1 MSGSEVSPS
10 SSSISSPSRRPSAT
24 RATPGGT
31 APDAP
36 GSSAGAGRTASATRA
51 SQAASAAGGTPA
63 GTAGTR
69 TRGRP
74 RDAGADTAILAATRA
89 LLAEKGWPDLTI
101 AEVAARAGVAKT
113 TLYRRWPGKAD
124 LVVDAMAEL
133 FSHLEILDRGSM
145 LQDALATVSQYVE
158 LLQLPETQAALLALS
173 AEADRDASLRAKV
186 IDKVI
191 DPQRELVFVA
201 WERACARGEVEGE
214 TDIDLIFDMICG
226 TLVHR
231 ILIKGQ
237 PVDEEYL
244 TRFVSVVLAGLA
256 QLRLAGGI

>member
-1 MSGSEVSPS
+1 VKIGLTTRRPDPASTDSHNGHPTTGYFSERLQKEAAAMASGSED
-10 SSSISSPSRRPSAT
+10 
-24 RATPGGT
+24 TPR
-31 APDAP
+31 
-36 GSSAGAGRTASATRA
+36 GSSA
-51 SQAASAAGGTPA
+51 QAAA
-63 GTAGTR
+63 R

-74 RDAGADTAILAATRA
+74 RNADADTAILAATRA
-89 LLAEKGWPDLTI
+89 LLAERGWPDLTI
-101 AEVAARAGVAKT
+101 AEVASRAGVAKT

-133 FSHLEILDRGSM
+133 FSHLEVLDRGSM
-145 LQDALATVSQYVE
+145 LQDALATVGQYVE

-173 AEADRDASLRAKV
+173 AEADRDDTLRAKV

-191 DPQRELVFVA
+191 DPQRHLVYEA
-201 WERACARGEVEGE
+201 WERACRRGEVEGE

-237 PVDEEYL
+237 PVDEDYL

-256 QLRLAGGI
+256 QLRLSGGI

>member
-1 MSGSEVSPS
+1 MASGTEHTPR
-10 SSSISSPSRRPSAT
+10 SSP
-24 RATPGGT
+24 
-31 APDAP
+31 APV
-36 GSSAGAGRTASATRA
+36 
-51 SQAASAAGGTPA
+51 QAAA
-63 GTAGTR
+63 R

-74 RDAGADTAILAATRA
+74 RNADTDTAILSATRA
-89 LLAEKGWPDLTI
+89 LLAERGWPDLTI

-173 AEADRDASLRAKV
+173 AEADRDPSLRAKV
-186 IDKVI
+186 IGKVI
-191 DPQRELVFVA
+191 DPQRELVYVA
-201 WERACARGEVEGE
+201 WKRACARGEVEGE

-237 PVDEEYL
+237 AVDEEYL
-244 TRFVSVVLAGLA
+244 VRFVSVVLAGLA
-256 QLRLAGGI
+256 QLRLSGGI